1 MPKCA
6 SGTEQYQSL
15 EIVGDAGVGKGQ
27 KRGAAG
33 SEGTQQ
39 TDHDA

>member
-1 MPKCA
+1 MA
-6 SGTEQYQSL
+6 TSGAERYHSL

-27 KRGAAG
+27 KGGGVAG

-39 TDHDA
+39 TDHDV